1 MDHASCM
8 VHWLAARVD
17 SIWYYVVQ
25 FSSIWAPER
34 RPSNLRKGRLP
45 RKVVSRQ
52 NQLHSYT
59 QRASVSHNQVSAKR
73 ESLLAGFLAK
83 TQPRAERFGR
93 GGCDSR
99 DASDEL
105 GRSGRWLRNFVA
117 FQMERSNGQGVGTCL
132 GPVIF
137 CRKEDEDE
145 GRAGVLVRRSAA
157 TSALGR
163 SAAVRERLLLR
174 WSAEQSSEMT
184 TST

>member
-1 MDHASCM
+1 M
-8 VHWLAARVD
+8 
-17 SIWYYVVQ
+17 
-25 FSSIWAPER
+25 
-34 RPSNLRKGRLP
+34 
-45 RKVVSRQ
+45 
-52 NQLHSYT
+52 
-59 QRASVSHNQVSAKR
+59 HNQVSAKR

-145 GRAGVLVRRSAA
+145 GCLSMGRASIQWSNIVTFLVILDRINQKDRMI
-157 TSALGR
+157 T
-163 SAAVRERLLLR
+163 
-174 WSAEQSSEMT
+174 
-184 TST
+184 